1 MKTPS
6 EFLEVVQLRRFVPS
20 AFKVGQAYM
29 IFDNEKK
36 IFGQYPTIYLGLTNL
51 SNCMDFF
58 AVTLKEQKRG
68 ESNTKNI
75 GPDHVLID
83 IEDTDRFT
91 IVPMGIIEEGNNNE

>member
-20 AFKVGQAYM
+20 AFKIGQAYM

-36 IFGQYPTIYLGLTNL
+36 IFSQYPTIYLGLTKL
-51 SNCMDFF
+51 SNRMDFF
-58 AVTLKEQKRG
+58 VVARVG
-68 ESNTKNI
+68 DDMV
-75 GPDHVLID
+75 PDHITID

-91 IVPMGIIEEGNNNE
+91 IVPMGIREENDDNEIIC

>member
-29 IFDNEKK
+29 IFDNEKT
-36 IFGQYPTIYLGLTNL
+36 IFSQYPAIYLGLSSL
-51 SNCMDFF
+51 SNRMDFF
-58 AVTLKEQKRG
+58 AVAQKG
-68 ESNTKNI
+68 TEI

-83 IEDTDRFT
+83 INATDRFT
-91 IVPMGIIEEGNNNE
+91 IVPMGIREENDDNEIVC

>member
-29 IFDNEKK
+29 IFDNEKR
-36 IFGQYPTIYLGLTNL
+36 IFSQYPAIYLGLTNL

-58 AVTLKEQKRG
+58 AVTQKG
-68 ESNTKNI
+68 TEI

>member
-20 AFKVGQAYM
+20 AFKIGQAYM

-36 IFGQYPTIYLGLTNL
+36 IFSQYPTIYLGLTKL
-51 SNCMDFF
+51 SNRMDFF
-58 AVTLKEQKRG
+58 VVARVG
-68 ESNTKNI
+68 DNMV
-75 GPDHVLID
+75 PDHITID

-91 IVPMGIIEEGNNNE
+91 IVPMEIREENDGNEIIC

>member
-20 AFKVGQAYM
+20 AFKIGQAYM

-36 IFGQYPTIYLGLTNL
+36 IFSQYPTIYLGLTKL
-51 SNCMDFF
+51 SNRMDFF
-58 AVTLKEQKRG
+58 VVARVG
-68 ESNTKNI
+68 DNMV
-75 GPDHVLID
+75 PDHITID

-91 IVPMGIIEEGNNNE
+91 IVPMGIREENDDNEIIC

>member
-6 EFLEVVQLRRFVPS
+6 ELLEVVQLRRFVPS

-36 IFGQYPTIYLGLTNL
+36 IFGQYPTIYLGLTKL
-51 SNCMDFF
+51 SNRMDFF
-58 AVTLKEQKRG
+58 VVARVG
-68 ESNTKNI
+68 DNMV
-75 GPDHVLID
+75 PDHITID

-91 IVPMGIIEEGNNNE
+91 IVPMGIREENDDNEIIC

>member
-36 IFGQYPTIYLGLTNL
+36 IFGQYPTIYLGLTKL
-51 SNCMDFF
+51 SNRMDFF
-58 AVTLKEQKRG
+58 VVARVG
-68 ESNTKNI
+68 DNMV
-75 GPDHVLID
+75 PDHITID

-91 IVPMGIIEEGNNNE
+91 IVPMGIREENEDNEIIC